1 MSALVVF
8 AISLSAAVVV
18 GVLRS
23 LELSQAIA
31 TRAASPLPPSVAP
44 KRAPQRVE
52 NELEHAA

>member
-31 TRAASPLPPSVAP
+31 TRAVSPRPPSISP
-44 KRAPQRVE
+44 KRVE